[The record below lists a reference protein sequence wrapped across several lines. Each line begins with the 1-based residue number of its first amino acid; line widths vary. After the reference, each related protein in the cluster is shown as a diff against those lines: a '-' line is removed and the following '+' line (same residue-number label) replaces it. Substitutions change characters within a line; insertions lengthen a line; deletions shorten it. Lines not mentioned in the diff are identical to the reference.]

1 MGIDSLREQARRC
14 RRLAAEVGDIRT
26 RRSLTEL
33 AAEYDRRA
41 YDLTSHMPAECP
53 AMGAGRPA
61 AATAAQELPCE
72 GCPAVD
78 TCHAAGAAAAC

>member
-1 MGIDSLREQARRC
+1 MREQARRC

-41 YDLTSHMPAECP
+41 YDLTARMPAECP
-53 AMGAGRPA
+53 AVGAGR
-61 AATAAQELPCE
+61 AAQEPPCE

-78 TCHAAGAAAAC
+78 SCHAADAAAAC